1 MNSFSS
7 LSDVQK
13 ALLPAGKLRAAINYG
28 NIVLA
33 RQDAATGEPGGVSV
47 ALARELAKRLGVGLE
62 IFGFDAAGKVFAETD
77 NNVWD
82 IAFLAI
88 DPVRG
93 QKVLFTA
100 PYVLIEGTYLVNRNG
115 PLYSIDDVDAQGVR
129 VAVGKGAAYD
139 LFLTRKLKKAE
150 IIRADTSA
158 AAIGLFLEK
167 NLDAAAGVR
176 QPLEKAAEGNA
187 RLKVLPGSF
196 TSIRQAMAT
205 PKKNQVALGY
215 LNVFIEEMKASG
227 FVARELK
234 KSGQDSADV
243 ASASG
248 YSSAT

>member
-7 LSDVQK
+7 LPDVRK

-33 RQDAATGEPGGVSV
+33 QKDAVTGEPGGVSV
-47 ALARELAKRLGVGLE
+47 ALARELAKRLGVELE
-62 IFGFDAAGKVFAETD
+62 IFGFDAAGKVFAEAD
-77 NNVWD
+77 NDVWD
-82 IAFLAI
+82 VAFLAI

-100 PYVLIEGTYLVNRNG
+100 PYVLIEGTYLVNQNG
-115 PLYSIDDVDAQGVR
+115 SLHCIDDVDARGVR

-139 LFLTRKLKKAE
+139 LFLTRQLKRAE
-150 IIRADTSA
+150 IVRTDTSA
-158 AAIGLFLEK
+158 AAIDLFLEK

-205 PKKNQVALGY
+205 PRKNRVALGY
-215 LNVFIEEMKASG
+215 LDVFIEEMKASG

-243 ASASG
+243 APASG
-248 YSSAT
+248 YSSPA